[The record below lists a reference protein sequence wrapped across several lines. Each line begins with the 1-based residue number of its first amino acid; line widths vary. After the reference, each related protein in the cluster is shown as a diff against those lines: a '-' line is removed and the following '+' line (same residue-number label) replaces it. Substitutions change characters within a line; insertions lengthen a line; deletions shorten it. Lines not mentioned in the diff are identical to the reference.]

1 MHPLVSNLQ
10 DMSEQDIT
18 AKLSD
23 LYKKMAIANRTGNGA
38 LLSQLRMVIDDYQSE
53 FNKRKQAELQKL
65 SKDNNFDDFIN
76 IG

>member
-53 FNKRKQAELQKL
+53 FNRRKQAEIQKL
-65 SKDNNFDDFIN
+65 SKDNNFDDFID

>member
-1 MHPLVSNLQ
+1 MHPLVPNLEN
-10 DMSEQDIT
+10 MSEQDIT
-18 AKLSD
+18 AKLGD
-23 LYKKMAIANRTGNGA
+23 LYKKMAFANRTGNGA

>member
-1 MHPLVSNLQ
+1 
-10 DMSEQDIT
+10 MSEQDIT

-53 FNKRKQAELQKL
+53 FNRRKQAEIQKL
-65 SKDNNFDDFIN
+65 SKDNNFDDFID